1 MLWFTFF
8 YLIWYLINSGK
19 LLSENPQAHPEKVH
33 SPLKSASPPLFDNIE
48 NVSAPPPPPRPPP
61 PPPLCRKGGGGGHYV
76 IAILKNQN
84 KSKIK
89 KIEISRL
96 SIFRVE
102 LMFFVFT
109 YKSLYAV
116 VFLAGQSVLIIFFK
130 NQYFCNLTFA
140 FQTKDK
146 WYFTNKWF
154 FETWP
159 KWLEDR
165 IIPKAPLYS
174 PGCCGLFWLVLAG
187 HFDVIKWGFLEI
199 FSHLWEIF
207 WRYASI

>member
-19 LLSENPQAHPEKVH
+19 LLSENPQTHPEKVH
-33 SPLKSASPPLFDNIE
+33 SPLKIQKVQVTLFLTTLKMFQPPLSPPT
-48 NVSAPPPPPRPPP
+48 SAER
-61 PPPLCRKGGGGGHYV
+61 GGGGHYV

-174 PGCCGLFWLVLAG
+174 PGYCGLFRLVLAG

>member
-1 MLWFTFF
+1 
-8 YLIWYLINSGK
+8 
-19 LLSENPQAHPEKVH
+19 
-33 SPLKSASPPLFDNIE
+33 
-48 NVSAPPPPPRPPP
+48 
-61 PPPLCRKGGGGGHYV
+61 
-76 IAILKNQN
+76 
-84 KSKIK
+84 
-89 KIEISRL
+89 
-96 SIFRVE
+96 
-102 LMFFVFT
+102 MFFVFT
-109 YKSLYAV
+109 YKPLYAV
-116 VFLAGQSVLIIFFK
+116 VFLASQSVIRGKKHKSFGSVIFIIGSILRRTTFKNDHVKPEGVFPLMVLIIFFK

-207 WRYASI
+207 